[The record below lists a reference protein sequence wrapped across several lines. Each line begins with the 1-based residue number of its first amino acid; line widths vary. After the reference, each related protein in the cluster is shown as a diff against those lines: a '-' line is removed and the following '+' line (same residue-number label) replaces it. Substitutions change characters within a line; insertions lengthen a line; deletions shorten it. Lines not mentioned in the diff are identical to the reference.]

1 VSAELLEQADHK
13 PHPVEIVVN
22 GHPVMMPDR
31 EATGAQIRALGQVPA
46 GEVLFEILGG
56 GHEKRIDDTD
66 VVHLHEGLVFESG
79 PDGGVS

>member
-1 VSAELLEQADHK
+1 MSAELLEQTDRK

-31 EATGAQIRALGQVPA
+31 TTTGAEIKAAAHVPD

-56 GHEKRIDDTD
+56 GHEKRIEDNE
-66 VVHLHEGLVFESG
+66 VVHLHPGMAFESS

>member
-1 VSAELLEQADHK
+1 MSAELLEQTDPK

-22 GHPVMMPDR
+22 GHPVMMPDLDT
-31 EATGAQIRALGQVPA
+31 TGAQIRTLGQVPA
-46 GEVLFEILGG
+46 EEILFEILGG

-66 VVHLHEGLVFESG
+66 VVHLHEGMVFESS